1 MSWSD
6 LLQSHCMVTDI
17 MFYFW
22 HVIYLAVDKGGA
34 CALRNPWGISM
45 FYFLDC
51 SLEVTI
57 DLRRSATDGLRTRF
71 IGFLSL

>member
-6 LLQSHCMVTDI
+6 PLQSHSMVIDI

-22 HVIYLAVDKGGA
+22 HVIYLAVDKAGA
-34 CALRNPWGISM
+34 CALRKPWGISM
-45 FYFLDC
+45 FYSLDC
-51 SLEVTI
+51 SLEVSI
-57 DLRRSATDGLRTRF
+57 DLRPSATDSLGTSF

>member
-6 LLQSHCMVTDI
+6 PLQSHFMVTDI

-22 HVIYLAVDKGGA
+22 HVIYLAVDRAGA
-34 CALRNPWGISM
+34 GALRNPWGISM
-45 FYFLDC
+45 FYFLAC

-57 DLRRSATDGLRTRF
+57 DLMHSATDGLGTRF